1 MNAVDTILGLAK
13 ENDEALVHAPEW
25 WRQLVDAVHDLLAN
39 DFNALVQILY
49 RLDVD
54 ENKIRASL
62 AGNAGTDAAELI
74 AGLLLERQI
83 QKLEYR
89 KSAKGDLDGGGE
101 ERW

>member
-1 MNAVDTILGLAK
+1 MNAADTILELTKTTDDSLIRSPAWYR
-13 ENDEALVHAPEW
+13 ELVAAVNE
-25 WRQLVDAVHDLLAN
+25 LVVN
-39 DFNALVQILY
+39 DFGALVQILY

-62 AGNAGTDAAELI
+62 AGNMGTDAAELI
-74 AGLLLERQI
+74 ARLLLERQI

-89 KSAKGDLDGGGE
+89 KSVKTDLPGDEG

>member
-1 MNAVDTILGLAK
+1 MSAVDTILGLTK
-13 ENDEALVHAPEW
+13 TNDESLIHSPEW
-25 WRQLVDAVHDLLAN
+25 WRQLVEAVNDLLVN
-39 DFNALVQILY
+39 DFNGLVQILY

-74 AGLLLERQI
+74 AGLLLERQL
-83 QKLEYR
+83 QKLVFR
-89 KSAKGDLDGGGE
+89 KLVKVERPDDEE

>member
-1 MNAVDTILGLAK
+1 MTATDTILELAK
-13 ENDEALVHAPEW
+13 VNNEALVHSPEW
-25 WRQLVDAVHDLLAN
+25 WRQLVDAVNDLLVN

-54 ENKIRASL
+54 ENKIRTSL
-62 AGNAGTDAAELI
+62 AGNMGTDAAELI
-74 AGLLLERQI
+74 ARLLLERQV

-89 KSAKGDLDGGGE
+89 KSVKTDLPEDEG

>member
-1 MNAVDTILGLAK
+1 MTASDTILELAK
-13 ENDEALVHAPEW
+13 VNDEALVHSPEW
-25 WRQLVDAVHDLLAN
+25 WRQLVDAVNDLLVN

-54 ENKIRASL
+54 ENKIRTSL
-62 AGNAGTDAAELI
+62 AGNMGTDAAELI
-74 AGLLLERQI
+74 ARLLLERQV

-89 KSAKGDLDGGGE
+89 KSVKTDLPEDEG

>member
-1 MNAVDTILGLAK
+1 MTATDTILELAK
-13 ENDEALVHAPEW
+13 VNDEALVHSPEW
-25 WRQLVDAVHDLLAN
+25 WRQLVDAVNDLLVN

-62 AGNAGTDAAELI
+62 AGNVGTDAAELI
-74 AGLLLERQI
+74 ARLLLERQV
-83 QKLEYR
+83 QKLQYR
-89 KSAKGDLDGGGE
+89 KSVKTDLPEDEG

>member
-1 MNAVDTILGLAK
+1 MTTVDTILALAK

-25 WRQLVDAVHDLLAN
+25 WRQLVDAINDLLAN

-62 AGNAGTDAAELI
+62 AGNKGTDAAELI

-83 QKLEYR
+83 QKLEFR
-89 KSAKGDLDGGGE
+89 KSVKADWPGDEE